1 LSYYLKSNKPIIA
14 LNPIVRMKKKIL
26 SQFPKLLLFVF
37 LTLTTCLFGQ
47 NIVVTGSGNNVAD
60 NAVTT
65 FTANQTNFGSTN
77 EASGTITKVFVIT
90 NPAPTTAT
98 LTIGTITLSGT
109 NASDFTVT
117 KSPASSVA
125 TLGTTTLE
133 VTFNPSALGVR
144 TARISFVTNVTGSNP
159 FDFYIG
165 GTGTS
170 FPMQSYTL
178 FYENFDANNGGWNAT
193 SSGGTQ
199 WLYGNNLFRG
209 EGTFWSLGGNYSNNT
224 NSTLTSPN
232 IPTNGYINIKIS
244 FDLASSTEANF
255 DGMRLEYS
263 INTGSTWNRLCD
275 FTENIG
281 WQNST
286 NVAALS
292 SSGFSGTLT
301 SGVGSSFNEFIEKS
315 VQFNDLDNKTNLLI
329 RMVFSS
335 NDSNTAKGIA
345 IDNFFVKGDPITPF
359 AAKPLNPGNVSSN
372 LKLWLKANTGT
383 STTSDGGLLTA
394 WNDQALDNNAI
405 AIGSERPIY
414 RDGTRNINFN
424 SIVDFSSFTGTYMRG
439 KGGFFAQDY
448 YVVVKTNNTVSNTS
462 TREVP
467 ISGRTSSSSYHLDGT
482 AFALGDFTAR
492 YKDEMVSHSISSVPQ
507 AASTNSYGRA
517 YVTTTETLIQ
527 ETSIYNVKTNATGT
541 STEIYKNGKRIDNTD
556 GQSVGSDQVT
566 LTGLLNFSEFQNIQY
581 NLGVGRF
588 SLNGNVGSFL
598 NGKLSE
604 IISYSNPKTIAEK
617 KRIES
622 YLAIKNGVTL
632 HDINSTTP
640 TILGDTDYVD
650 SSGNIIWNSLAND
663 GFNYDIAGIGRDDNT
678 ALNQKQSRSENP
690 NTVLTIGIGN
700 VFATNN
706 LNTNSFPNDRN
717 FLIWGANGGDMNN
730 TGTYFSVDLGP
741 TTITTFTEVVNRR
754 WKVIEVNG
762 DVPTTR
768 VSIPTTALISGL
780 PPLGPTDAY
789 VMVVA
794 TNAAFTMGVETVF
807 MNTVG
812 ANQTLLYD
820 FDNVKYITFGV
831 AHRATSPLHITLDGF
846 DDFVRVD
853 NVNELTNDFSIM
865 VWLRPNGN
873 NTLNNERTIISKRT
887 ASTNG
892 YQLVLQ
898 TDNKIRM
905 EWHDAGGTK
914 ISIISTTAL
923 PNQKWH
929 NIAFTYGSNTRKVYI
944 DGVLDITNTT
954 SQKSASTN
962 GLFSIGGE
970 YITKTDIR
978 NLFRGDIDELR
989 MWNKEVSQS
998 EIQFIMNQEILSS
1011 GATGTIGTIIPST
1024 VTKND
1029 ISTLSWNNLF
1039 AYYSMNSYIGT
1050 HLDDDSQ
1057 NINRGSL
1064 VIPNKISINVQT
1076 APMPYVSDTNGAWAT
1091 NATWQSGA
1099 SLDVP
1104 YSLSIINNTTPI
1116 AWNIVRTKN
1125 NVTSVGNLEL
1135 LGLFV
1140 DNNTLSI
1147 NNDTK
1152 LEVTHHLRVASKIKF
1167 AGKSQLL
1174 QRLNS
1179 DLDPT
1184 SPGNIERDQLGQ
1196 KSMFNYNYW
1205 CSPVG
1210 TINSTTNNNTYT
1222 VSGVMRDGTT
1232 ATPQTILWT
1241 SGLNGS
1247 PTTPAVTLSSYWIYK
1262 FQNLSPT
1269 YANWQYVGQ
1278 NGSLNAGQGFTLKGS
1293 NTALANQNYTFLGKP
1308 NNGTITTPIA
1318 ANNLIL
1324 TGNPYSSALN
1334 ATQFLNDNSVSTTRT
1349 IYFWQHY
1356 DSNNTH
1362 VTAAYQ
1368 GGYATRNLT
1377 GSTPP
1382 IAPPGSSGLG
1392 SSTKIQN
1399 QYIAVGQG
1407 FFIVGSATGGNI
1419 VFNNNQREFTKEDNV
1434 TSNTIFKSAV
1444 GKASTSATTVN
1455 HFENNEDHQET
1466 PAAFSKLRLSFMGA
1480 DTASRQILLGFMN
1493 ENASSAIDLGYDAE
1507 LLDSQNSDMYFLN
1520 SGKKLNISGEG
1531 FFNVDVVFP
1540 IGVKN
1545 AEQGM
1550 VSFKL
1555 DEKLNFDP
1563 NQQIFIHDLLLDSY
1577 TNLNTTTYNLIL
1589 PQGTFDERFTLV
1601 FKNSASLGNQN
1612 FTSIDGIKMIYSNEQ
1627 SSIAIQN
1634 NILDTTVEKVI
1645 LYNMLG
1651 QQIAD
1656 YSVENQNQSNI
1667 VIPIKVL
1674 STGTYIVTM
1683 KTNKGTTSRKI
1694 TTK

>member
-1 LSYYLKSNKPIIA
+1 
-14 LNPIVRMKKKIL
+14 MKKKLL
-26 SQFPKLLLFVF
+26 SQFPKLLLLVF
-37 LTLTTCLFGQ
+37 LMLTTSVFSQ
-47 NIVVTGSGNNVAD
+47 NIVVTGSGSNIVSGA
-60 NAVTT
+60 TT
-65 FTANQTNFGSTN
+65 TSTANQTNFGSTN

-90 NPAPTTAT
+90 NSLPSLAALT
-98 LTIGTITLSGT
+98 LGAITISGA
-109 NASDFTVT
+109 NASEFTVT
-117 KSPASSVA
+117 KLPASSVA
-125 TLGTTTLE
+125 ISASTTLE
-133 VTFNPSALGVR
+133 VTFNPGALGNRV
-144 TARISFVTNVTGSNP
+144 AKLSMVTNVSGRNP
-159 FDFYIG
+159 FEFALS

-170 FPMQSYTL
+170 FPTQTHTL
-178 FYENFDANNGGWNAT
+178 YYENFDAGNGGWIAT
-193 SSGGTQ
+193 ATAGTN
-199 WLYGNNLFRG
+199 WIYNNIIFRG
-209 EGTFWSLGGNYSNNT
+209 EGSFWGLGSTSVGYANNT
-224 NSTLTSPN
+224 NATLTSPN
-232 IPTNGYINIKIS
+232 ISTSGYTNVKIS
-244 FDLASSTEANF
+244 FDIASSTEANF
-255 DGMRLEYS
+255 DGMRVEYS
-263 INTGSTWNRLCD
+263 TNSGASWNRLCE
-275 FTENIG
+275 FVESSG
-281 WQNST
+281 WYNTNSIF
-286 NVAALS
+286 ALS
-292 SSGFSGTLT
+292 GSGFSGNIT
-301 SGVGSSFNEFIEKS
+301 SGTGSPFNDFVERS
-315 VQFNDLDNKTNLLI
+315 VQLNDFDNKTNLSFRL
-329 RMVFSS
+329 VFSS
-335 NDSNTAKGIA
+335 DNTTIA
-345 IDNFFVKGDPITPF
+345 RGVALDNVFIKGDKITPF
-359 AAKPLNPGNVSSN
+359 AANALNPGNVSSN
-372 LKLWLKANTGT
+372 LKLWLKATSGTG
-383 STTSDGGLLTA
+383 SAADGSALGN

-424 SIVDFSSFTGTYMRG
+424 SIVDFSSSSGHYMRG

-462 TREVP
+462 MRQVP
-467 ISGRTSSSSYHLDGT
+467 ISGRTSSTSYHLDGT

-507 AASTNSYGRA
+507 TASTNSYGRA

-527 ETSIYNVKTNATGT
+527 ETSIYNVKTNAAGN
-541 STEIYKNGKRIDNTD
+541 STEIYKNGKRIDNTA
-556 GQSVGSDQVT
+556 GQSVAADQIT

-598 NGKLSE
+598 DGKLSE

-650 SSGNIIWNSLAND
+650 SSGNIIWNSVANN
-663 GFNYDIAGIGRDDNT
+663 GYNYDIAGIGRDDNT

-690 NTVLTIGIGN
+690 NTVLTIGIGD

-717 FLIWGANGGDMNN
+717 FLVWGANGGDMNN
-730 TGTYFSVDLGP
+730 TGTPFSVDLGP

-754 WKVIEVNG
+754 WKVVEVNG

-768 VSIPTTALISGL
+768 VSIPTAAFIGGL
-780 PPLGPTDAY
+780 PALGPTDAY

-794 TNAAFTMGVETVF
+794 TNAAFTTGVETVF
-807 MNTVG
+807 MTTIGLNETC
-812 ANQTLLYD
+812 LYD
-820 FDNVKYITFGV
+820 FDATKFITFGV
-831 AHRATSPLHITLDGF
+831 AHRATNPLHITLDGF

-865 VWLRPNGN
+865 SWVRPNGN
-873 NTLNNERTIISKRT
+873 NTLSNDRTIISKRT
-887 ASTNG
+887 ATTNG

-914 ISIISTTAL
+914 RQLISNTAL
-923 PNQKWH
+923 PDQKWH
-929 NIAFTYGSNTRKVYI
+929 NIAFTYGSNVRKIYI
-944 DGVLDITNTT
+944 DGVLDRTSNT
-954 SQKSASTN
+954 SQKPAPTN

-978 NLFRGDIDELR
+978 DLFKGDIDELR
-989 MWNKEVSQS
+989 MWNKEVSQT
-998 EIQFIMNQEILSS
+998 EIRFVMNQEILADGS
-1011 GATGTIGTIIPST
+1011 GTKGTIIPNT

-1039 AYYSMNSYIGT
+1039 AYYTMNSYIGT

-1064 VIPNKISINVQT
+1064 VIPDKISINVQT
-1076 APMPYVSDTNGAWAT
+1076 APMPYVSNINGAWAT

-1104 YSLSIINNTTPI
+1104 FSLSIIDNVTPI

-1125 NVTSVGNLEL
+1125 NVTSTGNLEL

-1152 LEVTHHLRVASKIKF
+1152 LEVSHHLRIASKIKF
-1167 AGKSQLL
+1167 AGKSQLI

-1210 TINSTTNNNTYT
+1210 TINSTTNNNAYT

-1241 SGLNGS
+1241 SGVNGS

-1324 TGNPYSSALN
+1324 TGNPYSSALD
-1334 ATQFLNDNSVSTTRT
+1334 ATQFLNDNSASTTRT

-1356 DSNNTH
+1356 ATNNTH

-1392 SSTKIQN
+1392 SSTKTQN

-1419 VFNNNQREFTKEDNV
+1419 VFNNNQREFTKEDNAA
-1434 TSNTIFKSAV
+1434 SNTIFKSSE
-1444 GKASTSATTVN
+1444 GKATTSSTTVN
-1455 HFENNEDHQET
+1455 HFENNEDHQEAPDT
-1466 PAAFSKLRLSFMGA
+1466 FSKLRLSFMGA
-1480 DTASRQILLGFMN
+1480 DTANRQILLGFMN

-1507 LLDSQNSDMYFLN
+1507 LLDSQLSDLYFLN

-1531 FFNVDVVFP
+1531 SFNVDVVLP
-1540 IGVKN
+1540 LGVKN

-1563 NQQIFIHDLLLDSY
+1563 NQQIYIHDLLLDTY

-1601 FKNSASLGNQN
+1601 FKDNAALSNQN
-1612 FTSIDGIKMIYSNEQ
+1612 FTSLDGIKMIYSNEQ

-1634 NILDTTVEKVI
+1634 NVLDTTVEKVV
-1645 LYNMLG
+1645 LHNMLG
-1651 QQIAD
+1651 QQIAE
-1656 YSVENQNQSNI
+1656 YSVENQNQTNI
-1667 VIPIKVL
+1667 VIPVKIL

-1683 KTNKGTTSRKI
+1683 KTNKGTASRKI
-1694 TTK
+1694 TTN

>member
-1 LSYYLKSNKPIIA
+1 
-14 LNPIVRMKKKIL
+14 MKKKLL
-26 SQFPKLLLFVF
+26 SQFPNLLLLVF
-37 LTLTTCLFGQ
+37 LTLTTSVFSQ
-47 NIVVTGSGNNVAD
+47 NIVVTGSGANVAD
-60 NAVTT
+60 DATT
-65 FTANQTNFGSTN
+65 TSTTNQTNFGSTN
-77 EASGTITKVFVIT
+77 EASGLITKVFVIT
-90 NPAPTTAT
+90 NSLPSTAALT
-98 LTIGTITLSGT
+98 LGAITISGA
-109 NASDFTVT
+109 NAGEFTVT
-117 KSPASSVA
+117 KLPASSVA
-125 TLGTTTLE
+125 ILASTTLE
-133 VTFNPSALGVR
+133 VTFNPTALGVR
-144 TARISFVTNVTGSNP
+144 TARISFVTNVSGRNP
-159 FDFYIG
+159 FDFALE
-165 GTGTS
+165 GTSTS
-170 FPMQSYTL
+170 FPMQTHTL
-178 FYENFDANNGGWNAT
+178 YYENFDASNGAWTAT
-193 SSGGTQ
+193 SSGGTA
-199 WLYGNNLFRG
+199 WGISSTLFRG
-209 EGTFWSLGGNYSNNT
+209 QGNYWAISNYAKST
-224 NSTLTSPN
+224 NSKLTSPTIN
-232 IPTNGYINIKIS
+232 ATGFTNIKIS
-244 FDLASSTEANF
+244 FDLMFDTESGSN
-255 DGMRLEYS
+255 GMNLEYS
-263 INTGSTWNRLCD
+263 TNGGSSWSTLCD
-275 FTENIG
+275 FQESVA
-281 WQNST
+281 WYNSS
-286 NVAALS
+286 VSAIS
-292 SSGFSGTLT
+292 SNGFSGTAT
-301 SGVGSSFNEFIEKS
+301 AVASPFNEFSEKS
-315 VQFNDLDNKTNLLI
+315 VQLNALDNISNLQFRLI
-329 RMVFSS
+329 FRSVGGVNPSG
-335 NDSNTAKGIA
+335 KGVGF
-345 IDNFFVKGDPITPF
+345 DNFFVKGDKIVPFTPN
-359 AAKPLNPGNVSSN
+359 ALNPGNVSSN
-372 LKLWLKANTGT
+372 LKLWLKANAGT
-383 STTSDGGLLTA
+383 STTVDGTTLST
-394 WNDQALDNNAI
+394 WSDQAINND
-405 AIGSERPIY
+405 AIGIGTARPIY
-414 RDGTRNINFN
+414 RDGTRNINYN
-424 SIVDFSSFTGTYMRG
+424 PIVDFASSSGHYMRG
-439 KGGFFAQDY
+439 KGGYYAQDY
-448 YVVVKTNNTVSNTS
+448 FVVVKTNNTVSNTS
-462 TREVP
+462 IRQVP
-467 ISGRTSSSSYHLDGT
+467 ISGRTSSNTYHLDGT

-507 AASTNSYGRA
+507 TASTNSYGRA

-527 ETSIYNVKTNATGT
+527 ETSIYNVKTNAAGN
-541 STEIYKNGKRIDNTD
+541 STEIYKNGKRIDNTA
-556 GQSVGSDQVT
+556 GQSVAADQVT
-566 LTGLLNFSEFQNIQY
+566 FTGLLNFSEFQNIQY

-598 NGKLSE
+598 DGKLSE

-650 SSGNIIWNSLAND
+650 SSGNIIWNSVANN
-663 GFNYDIAGIGRDDNT
+663 GYNYDIAGIGRDDNT

-690 NTVLTIGIGN
+690 NTVLTIGIGD
-700 VFATNN
+700 VLATNN
-706 LNTNSFPNDRN
+706 LNPNSFPNDKN

-730 TGTYFSVDLGP
+730 TGAPFSVDLGP

-754 WKVIEVNG
+754 WKVVEVNG

-768 VSIPTTALISGL
+768 VSIPTVAFVGGL
-780 PPLGPTDAY
+780 PALGPTDAY

-794 TNAAFTMGVETVF
+794 TNAAFTTGVETVF
-807 MNTVG
+807 MTTVG

-831 AHRATSPLHITLDGF
+831 AHRATNPLHITLDGF
-846 DDFVRVD
+846 DDHVRLE
-853 NVNELTNDFSIM
+853 NVNELTTNFSAM
-865 VWLRPNGN
+865 VWIRPNGN
-873 NTLNNERTIISKRT
+873 NTTNSERTIFAKRT
-887 ASTNG
+887 AINNG
-892 YQLVLQ
+892 FQLVLQ
-898 TDNKIRM
+898 TNNKVRI
-905 EWHDAGGTK
+905 EWHNAIGTK
-914 ISIISTTAL
+914 FSLISATTL
-923 PNQKWH
+923 PDLKWH
-929 NIAFTYGSNTRKVYI
+929 NIAVTYGAAGSLKIYI
-944 DGVLDITNTT
+944 DGVLDSSTT
-954 SQKSASTN
+954 VAQTPIATS
-962 GLFSIGGE
+962 GIFCIGGV
-970 YITKTDIR
+970 YLSKIDIR
-978 NLFRGDIDELR
+978 DLFKGDIDELR
-989 MWNKEVSQS
+989 MWNKEVSQT
-998 EIQFIMNQEILSS
+998 EIRFVMNQEILADGS
-1011 GATGTIGTIIPST
+1011 GTKGTIIPNT

-1064 VIPNKISINVQT
+1064 VIPDKISINVQT
-1076 APMPYVSDTNGAWAT
+1076 APMPYVSNINGAWAT

-1104 YSLSIINNTTPI
+1104 FSLSIIDNVTPI

-1125 NVTSVGNLEL
+1125 NVTSTGNLEL

-1152 LEVTHHLRVASKIKF
+1152 LEVSHHLRIASKIKF
-1167 AGKSQLL
+1167 AVMSQLI

-1210 TINSTTNNNTYT
+1210 TINSTTNNNAYT

-1241 SGLNGS
+1241 SGVNGS

-1324 TGNPYSSALN
+1324 TGNPYSSALD
-1334 ATQFLNDNSVSTTRT
+1334 ATQFLNDNSASTTRT

-1356 DSNNTH
+1356 ATNNTH

-1392 SSTKIQN
+1392 SSTKTQN

-1419 VFNNNQREFTKEDNV
+1419 VFNNNQREFTKEDNAA
-1434 TSNTIFKSAV
+1434 SNTIFKSSE
-1444 GKASTSATTVN
+1444 GKATTSSTTVN
-1455 HFENNEDHQET
+1455 HFENNEDHQEAPDT
-1466 PAAFSKLRLSFMGA
+1466 FSKLRLSFMGA
-1480 DTASRQILLGFMN
+1480 DTANRQILLGFMN

-1507 LLDSQNSDMYFLN
+1507 LLDSQLSDLYFLN

-1531 FFNVDVVFP
+1531 FFNVDVVLP
-1540 IGVKN
+1540 LGVKN

-1563 NQQIFIHDLLLDSY
+1563 NQQIYIHDLLLDTY

-1601 FKNSASLGNQN
+1601 FKDNSALSNQN
-1612 FTSIDGIKMIYSNEQ
+1612 FTSLDGIKMIYSNEQ

-1634 NILDTTVEKVI
+1634 NVLDTTVEKVV
-1645 LYNMLG
+1645 LHNMLG
-1651 QQIAD
+1651 QQIAE
-1656 YSVENQNQSNI
+1656 YSVENQNQTNI
-1667 VIPIKVL
+1667 IIPVKVL

-1683 KTNKGTTSRKI
+1683 KTNKGTASRKI
-1694 TTK
+1694 TTN

>member
-1 LSYYLKSNKPIIA
+1 
-14 LNPIVRMKKKIL
+14 MKKKLL
-26 SQFPKLLLFVF
+26 SQFPKLLLLIFLMLTTFVF
-37 LTLTTCLFGQ
+37 SQ
-47 NIVVTGSGNNVAD
+47 NIVVTGSGSNIVSGA
-60 NAVTT
+60 TT
-65 FTANQTNFGSTN
+65 TSTANQTNFGSTN

-90 NPAPTTAT
+90 NSLPSTAALT
-98 LTIGTITLSGT
+98 LGAITISGT
-109 NASDFTVT
+109 NAGEFTVT
-117 KSPASSVA
+117 KLPASSVA
-125 TLGTTTLE
+125 ISASTTLE
-133 VTFNPSALGVR
+133 VTFNPGALGNRV
-144 TARISFVTNVTGSNP
+144 AKLSMVTDVIGRNP
-159 FDFYIG
+159 FEFALS

-170 FPMQSYTL
+170 FPTQTHTL
-178 FYENFDANNGGWNAT
+178 YYENFDASNGAWTAT
-193 SSGGTQ
+193 SSGGTS
-199 WLYGNNLFRG
+199 WAISSSLFRG
-209 EGTFWSLGGNYSNNT
+209 EGNFWALGNNYDINT

-232 IPTNGYINIKIS
+232 ISTSGFSNIKVS
-244 FDLASSTEANF
+244 FDIAYSTQADT
-255 DGMRLEYS
+255 DGMNIEFS
-263 INTGSTWNRLCD
+263 INNGSTWNTLCD
-275 FTENIG
+275 FVENVAWYNSNSVVALGQKGFSNNSGSFPLNEFVEKSI
-281 WQNST
+281 QLNNLDNST
-286 NVAALS
+286 NLRIRLVFKSDAS
-292 SSGFSGTLT
+292 VSGK
-301 SGVGSSFNEFIEKS
+301 GV
-315 VQFNDLDNKTNLLI
+315 
-329 RMVFSS
+329 
-335 NDSNTAKGIA
+335 A
-345 IDNFFVKGDPITPF
+345 IDNFFIKGDKITPF
-359 AAKPLNPGNVSSN
+359 AANALNPGNVSSN
-372 LKLWLKANTGT
+372 LKLWLKATSGTGSAT
-383 STTSDGGLLTA
+383 DGSPLGT
-394 WNDQALDNNAI
+394 WNDQALDNNAV
-405 AIGSERPIY
+405 AIGSERPIF

-424 SIVDFSSFTGTYMRG
+424 SIVDFSRSTGTYMRG

-448 YVVVKTNNTVSNTS
+448 YIVVKTNSIVSNTS
-462 TREVP
+462 IREVP
-467 ISGRTSSSSYHLDGT
+467 ISGRTSLNSYHLDGT
-482 AFALGDFTAR
+482 AFALGNFTAR

-507 AASTNSYGRA
+507 TASTNSYGRA
-517 YVTTTETLIQ
+517 YVTITESLIQ
-527 ETSIYNVKTNATGT
+527 ETSIYNVKTNAAGN
-541 STEIYKNGKRIDNTD
+541 STEIYKNGKRIDNTA
-556 GQSVGSDQVT
+556 GQSVAADQVT
-566 LTGLLNFSEFQNIQY
+566 FTGLLNFSEFQNIQY

-598 NGKLSE
+598 DGKLSE

-650 SSGNIIWNSLAND
+650 SSGSVIWNSVANN
-663 GFNYDIAGIGRDDNT
+663 GYNYDIAGIGRDDNT

-690 NTVLTIGIGN
+690 NTVLTIGIGD

-717 FLIWGANGGDMNN
+717 FLVWGANGGDMNN
-730 TGTYFSVDLGP
+730 TGTPFSVDLGP

-754 WKVIEVNG
+754 WKVVEVNG

-768 VSIPTTALISGL
+768 VSIPTAAFIGGL
-780 PPLGPTDAY
+780 PALGPTDAY

-794 TNAAFTMGVETVF
+794 TNAAFTTGVETVF
-807 MNTVG
+807 MTTNG
-812 ANQTLLYD
+812 LNESCLYD
-820 FDNVKYITFGV
+820 FDGTKFITFGV
-831 AHRATSPLHITLDGF
+831 AHRATNPLHITLDGF
-846 DDFVRVD
+846 DDFVRID
-853 NVNELTNDFSIM
+853 NVNELPSGFTVMTWI
-865 VWLRPNGN
+865 RPNGA
-873 NTLNNERTIISKRT
+873 NTLGNERTILSKKS
-887 ASTNG
+887 AAGNG
-892 YQLVLQ
+892 YQVVLQ
-898 TDNKIRM
+898 NDNRVRF
-905 EWHDAGGTK
+905 EYYNAGGNLRTA
-914 ISIISTTAL
+914 ITTTIF
-923 PNQKWH
+923 PNAKWH
-929 NIAFTYGSNTRKVYI
+929 NIAFTRNGTILSIYI
-944 DGVLDITNTT
+944 DGVLEKTVTMNGVPGT
-954 SQKSASTN
+954 ST
-962 GLFSIGGE
+962 GMFSIGGQ
-970 YITKTDIR
+970 YINKTTIN
-978 NLFRGDIDELR
+978 NLFKGDIDELR
-989 MWNKEVSQS
+989 MWSRVLS
-998 EIQFIMNQEILSS
+998 ETEIRFVMNQEILSDGS
-1011 GATGTIGTIIPST
+1011 GTKGTIIPNT

-1029 ISTLSWNNLF
+1029 ISTLNWNNLF

-1064 VIPNKISINVQT
+1064 VIPDKISINVQT
-1076 APMPYVSDTNGAWAT
+1076 APMPYVSNINGAWAT

-1104 YSLSIINNTTPI
+1104 YSLSIIDNTTPI

-1125 NVTSVGNLEL
+1125 NVTSTGNLEL

-1152 LEVTHHLRVASKIKF
+1152 LEVSHHLRIASKIKF
-1167 AGKSQLL
+1167 AGKSQLI
-1174 QRLNS
+1174 QRINS

-1210 TINSTTNNNTYT
+1210 TVNSTTNNNAYT

-1241 SGLNGS
+1241 SGVNGS

-1269 YANWQYVGQ
+1269 YANWTFVGQ

-1308 NNGTITTPIA
+1308 NNGSISTPIA
-1318 ANNLIL
+1318 PNNLIL
-1324 TGNPYSSALN
+1324 TGNPYSSALD
-1334 ATQFLNDNSVSTTRT
+1334 ATQFLNDNTASTTRT

-1356 DSNNTH
+1356 ATNNTH

-1392 SSTKIQN
+1392 SSTKTQN

-1434 TSNTIFKSAV
+1434 ASNTIFKSSE
-1444 GKASTSATTVN
+1444 GKATTSSTTVN
-1455 HFENNEDHQET
+1455 HFENNEDHQEAPDT
-1466 PAAFSKLRLSFMGA
+1466 FSKLRLSFMGA

-1493 ENASSAIDLGYDAE
+1493 ENASSGIDIGYDAE
-1507 LLDSQNSDMYFLN
+1507 ILDSQPSDMYILN

-1531 FFNVDVVFP
+1531 SFNVDVVLP
-1540 IGVKN
+1540 LGVKN

-1563 NQQIFIHDLLLDSY
+1563 NQQIYIHDLVLDTY

-1601 FKNSASLGNQN
+1601 FKDNAALSNQN
-1612 FTSIDGIKMIYSNEQ
+1612 FTTLDGIKMIYSNEQ

-1634 NILDTTVEKVI
+1634 NVLDTTVEKVV
-1645 LYNMLG
+1645 LHNMLG
-1651 QQIAD
+1651 QQIAE
-1656 YSVENQNQSNI
+1656 YSVENQNQTNI
-1667 VIPIKVL
+1667 VIPVKVL

-1683 KTNKGTTSRKI
+1683 KTNKGTASRKI
-1694 TTK
+1694 TTN